1 MAEPTTD
8 TFNADWASPPG
19 ELIEVV
25 LEEFGWTRAELAQ
38 RLDFSAN
45 GVDDLLN
52 GRTAITEATAEALA
66 NVLGHTASFWL
77 RLESNYQNDLVRIS
91 PSKILL

>member
-1 MAEPTTD
+1 
-8 TFNADWASPPG
+8 
-19 ELIEVV
+19 LIEVV

-38 RLDFSAN
+38 RLDFSAKHVN
-45 GVDDLLN
+45 ELLN
-52 GRTAITEATAEALA
+52 GRAPITADCAERLER
-66 NVLGHTASFWL
+66 VLGHDAGFWL

>member
-1 MAEPTTD
+1 MVESVND

-38 RLDFSAN
+38 
-45 GVDDLLN
+45 
-52 GRTAITEATAEALA
+52 
-66 NVLGHTASFWL
+66 WL
-77 RLESNYQNDLVRIS
+77 SRN
-91 PSKILL
+91 